1 MAGKRISSAVKKAL
15 KRARVARMA
24 TVDVAGQPYV
34 VPICFVHDGG
44 AFYTAIDRKPKR
56 VPAERLARVRNITAT
71 GRVAVVIDEYREDWS
86 RLWYVALRGRAR
98 QAKGAERKRA
108 IGMLRRKYRQY
119 SEGMLAD
126 DAMVIKIVVQAV
138 RAWGRFEN
146 AFVGP

>member
-24 TVDVAGQPYV
+24 TVDVAGWPYV
-34 VPICFVHDGG
+34 VPICFVYDGG
-44 AFYTAIDRKPKR
+44 ALYTAIDRKPKR
-56 VPAERLARVRNITAT
+56 VKAERLARIRNIAAT
-71 GRVAVVIDEYREDWS
+71 GKVALVVDEYRQDWS

-98 QAKGAERKRA
+98 QANGAEREHA

-126 DAMVIKIVVQAV
+126 DAVVIKIVAQSVK
-138 RAWGRFEN
+138 AWGK
-146 AFVGP
+146 V